1 MSDLGPQPE
10 PTTEEPEL
18 VPGGVDAVESD
29 EEDNGLAR
37 DLDPEHN
44 PAVEDALPD
53 EIGELDDKQ
62 QAPSDNGDDKE
73 AGTEASDEKA
83 SRDAEAGEPE
93 SDPPAGQ
100 EDETGGVEPP
110 A

>member
-18 VPGGVDAVESD
+18 VPGGADAVEPD
-29 EEDNGLAR
+29 EDDNGLGR
-37 DLDPEHN
+37 DLDPDDN

-53 EIGELDDKQ
+53 EIAAPDDKQ
-62 QAPSDNGDDKE
+62 QEPSGDRAEDAE
-73 AGTEASDEKA
+73 AGTEAPEGDS
-83 SRDAEAGEPE
+83 EPA
-93 SDPPAGQ
+93 AGQ
-100 EDETGGVEPP
+100 EDEEGGVEPP